1 MNEDLVKEVLFRHL
15 ELKGKQPRRRARQ
28 SSGPDMLV
36 DGTAIE
42 VKGSKILERPLLAQ
56 LAIYLHD
63 YTFVE
68 FAIPADAFSFSLLHK
83 LRALELLS
91 QRGGL
96 QRTIRLYLVVAHA
109 VSQFSIFEADSVL
122 QLSIKAD
129 QLLYQ
134 LAKRHANGG
143 ESTLKAEI
151 AFGIEGRVREHLE
164 ALARAE
170 GVLIVLDSL
179 AGV

>member
-1 MNEDLVKEVLFRHL
+1 M
-15 ELKGKQPRRRARQ
+15 
-28 SSGPDMLV
+28 
-36 DGTAIE
+36 
-42 VKGSKILERPLLAQ
+42 
-56 LAIYLHD
+56 
-63 YTFVE
+63 
-68 FAIPADAFSFSLLHK
+68 
-83 LRALELLS
+83 
-91 QRGGL
+91 
-96 QRTIRLYLVVAHA
+96 
-109 VSQFSIFEADSVL
+109 L

-164 ALARAE
+164 ALVRAE